1 MDLSN
6 HSYRK
11 IIDHLRDGLY
21 IVDRERKVVYWNQ
34 AAEQISGFKAGEVVG
49 GRCSDNIL
57 CHVDEKG
64 ANLCLK
70 NCPLAATLDS
80 GVPHE
85 AELYLH
91 HKDGHRVSVA
101 VHVTPLTDEQDKV
114 IGAVE
119 IFSDISSKS
128 VNELKLKELEKIA
141 MLDRLTQLANRH
153 YLEREL
159 EACLE
164 EKRRYRI
171 PFGVLFVDIDDFKQV
186 NDRYGH
192 EAGDRVLQFVA
203 GTLGS
208 NSRPFDLYGRW
219 GGEEFVG
226 IVRNVTLADLKHLGD
241 RLRTLV
247 GQSFIQAGEKKVQVT
262 ISVGATMVTETDSCR
277 VLLHRADLLMYRSK
291 TAGKNRL
298 TVG

>member
-1 MDLSN
+1 MDLSK

-11 IIDHLRDGLY
+11 IIEHLRDGLY
-21 IVDRERKVVYWNQ
+21 IVDKERKVVYWNR

-49 GRCSDNIL
+49 GCCSDSIL
-57 CHVDEKG
+57 CHVDEQG

-70 NCPLAATLDS
+70 NCPLAETLAS

-85 AELYLH
+85 AEIFLH

-101 VHVTPLTDEQDKV
+101 VHVTPLTDEDDEV

-128 VNELKLKELEKIA
+128 ANELKLKELEKIA

-159 EACLE
+159 EASLE
-164 EKRRYRI
+164 EKRRYGI
-171 PFGVLFVDIDDFKQV
+171 PFGVLFVDIDNFKPV
-186 NDRYGH
+186 NDCYGH
-192 EAGDRVLQFVA
+192 ETGDRVLQFVA
-203 GTLGS
+203 GTLNS

-226 IVRNVTLADLKHLGD
+226 IVRNVTLADLEHLGE
-241 RLRTLV
+241 RLRILV
-247 GQSFIQAGEKKVQVT
+247 GKSFIRAGEKKVQVT
-262 ISVGATMVTETDSCR
+262 ISVGATMVTERDSTR
-277 VLLHRADLLMYRSK
+277 TLLHRADSLMYRSK
-291 TAGKNRL
+291 AAGKNRL